1 MEKDQKTNHE
11 NWNDFKKQIYTEE
24 EISELDLKA
33 ELICSIIDARTKQGV
48 SQRDLEEL
56 SGIKQPVIARVEKGR
71 TDPQLSTLLK
81 ILRVFGKTLAIV
93 PLKRKSGSVST
104 IMEGRDHN
112 RV

>member
-1 MEKDQKTNHE
+1 MEKDKKINYE
-11 NWNDFKKQIYTEE
+11 NWNDFKKKIYTEE

-33 ELICSIIDARTKQGV
+33 GLICSIIDARNEKGV

-56 SGIKQPVIARVEKGR
+56 SGVRQPIIARVEKGR

-93 PLKRKSGSVST
+93 PLKRKLG
-104 IMEGRDHN
+104 
-112 RV
+112 